1 MTNIKLNLQGMPNTK
16 AYMKGFESQIPFA
29 TAVGLT
35 RTSKAVQAELTG
47 KIETVFDRPTARTKS
62 AIFSASANKRNLR
75 AQVGI
80 KDKAGAGRAP
90 AEYLA
95 AQVLGGRRQAK
106 GLERALQSRGLMRKG
121 QMLAPRRDAKLNRYG
136 NITKAQARAVI
147 NSVDSGGTGRGRQY
161 VVKPGAGVYWRKGK
175 GLKGFLNIID
185 EPTYKARFDFYGL
198 GAKSAAKH
206 LPEQMR
212 KAMTDAILSAKA
224 RG

>member
-1 MTNIKLNLQGMPNTK
+1 MTKLKLDLQGMPNVK
-16 AYMKGFESQIPFA
+16 SFMKGFENQIPYA

-35 RTSKAVQAELTG
+35 RTSKAVQGDLTG

-62 AIFSASANKRNLR
+62 AVFSASANKRTLR

-90 AEYLA
+90 ADYLA
-95 AQVLGGRRQAK
+95 AQILGGRRKAK

-121 QMLAPRRDAKLNRYG
+121 QMLAPRRDTKLNRYG
-136 NITKAQARAVI
+136 NISKAQARAVI
-147 NSVDSGGTGRGRQY
+147 NSVDSGGSGRGRQY
-161 VVKPGAGVYWRKGK
+161 VVKEGQGIYWRKGK

-185 EPTYKARFDFYGL
+185 EPTYKSRFDFYGL

-206 LPEQMR
+206 LPDQLNR
-212 KAMTDAILSAKA
+212 AMAEAIRSAKA
-224 RG
+224 